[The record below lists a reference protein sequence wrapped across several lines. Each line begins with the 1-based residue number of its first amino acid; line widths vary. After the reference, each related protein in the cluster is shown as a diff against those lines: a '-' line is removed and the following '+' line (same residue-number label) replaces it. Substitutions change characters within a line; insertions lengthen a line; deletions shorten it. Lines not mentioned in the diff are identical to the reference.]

1 MKTLIVSIAAVIA
14 VPVCAQDAASPPAP
28 TQADCTAPEGWD
40 AVVARDTDF
49 VVFGELHG
57 TTEAPAF
64 VERLICAEAMQGRR
78 VLLAVEHS
86 SLYNTGL
93 QAAWE
98 LPHDAFRAALPEVG
112 WRGQDDGVGSEA
124 MLQMVLD
131 AHALK
136 DGGASVDIVAFN
148 HTKDDAQRARFA
160 DLPSQGP
167 HEAAQAEN
175 IAEAAA
181 RIEYERVIVL
191 VGRTHAE
198 IAPLRLSSGGPAF
211 EPMAVRLR
219 GYGTVLSL
227 GMKHAGGETW
237 GCALAPGTKLTP
249 GQAVTKD
256 MITCS
261 ASRAGAEGSSD
272 RAPHITVGNLDDPQL
287 ARRFD
292 GTFWVGPITASPPA
306 FPAEK

>member
-1 MKTLIVSIAAVIA
+1 MKTLLVALALCLPAAL
-14 VPVCAQDAASPPAP
+14 AAEPAP
-28 TQADCTAPEGWD
+28 ETASACTAPDGWAD
-40 AVVARDTDF
+40 VLAQNPRF

-57 TTEAPAF
+57 TVEAPAL
-64 VERLICAEAMQGRR
+64 VARIICAEAMQGRR

-98 LPHDAFRAALPEVG
+98 LPHDAFRAALPELG

-124 MLQMVLD
+124 MLQMVLG

-181 RIEYERVIVL
+181 RKEYERVIVL

-261 ASRAGAEGSSD
+261 ASRAGAEGASD
-272 RAPHITVGNLDDPQL
+272 RAPHITVGNLADPQL
-287 ARRFD
+287 AHRFD

-306 FPAEK
+306 FPAEQ